1 MVLLLALYKCVI
13 VSNNVLLKPRH
24 SREFFELHVTSWIWF
39 HLSALLVS
47 QHCADS
53 NSGRRNALRHS
64 CVMTCTPRPAS
75 STATTT
81 WPTGKLAPP
90 FVYAV
95 LERCSNLMSQCNMW
109 TDVHALFCLRMH
121 VCFERLLQVADP
133 PRRISAVCA
142 THPAPWDKAT
152 WLLGHRCWVNVVN
165 VWMSNHTSALRSSS
179 HVIWSY
185 FVRTFVNID
194 CINYL

>member
-1 MVLLLALYKCVI
+1 MVLLLVLYKCVI

-24 SREFFELHVTSWIWF
+24 STEFFELHVTSWIWF

-81 WPTGKLAPP
+81 WPAGKLAPP

-95 LERCSNLMSQCNMW
+95 LERCSNLMSQCNLW
-109 TDVHALFCLRMH
+109 TNVHALFCLRMH

-142 THPAPWDKAT
+142 THPRALGQSHMAAWSS
-152 WLLGHRCWVNVVN
+152 LLGKCGNCLNVK
-165 VWMSNHTSALRSSS
+165 S
-179 HVIWSY
+179 HKCTQVFISCDMILFCENFCKYWLY
-185 FVRTFVNID
+185 
-194 CINYL
+194 